1 MICFGSIL
9 GKKGILKD
17 DESDYGNL
25 YEESSSEDE
34 APLQAVPRKAT
45 NQQWI
50 QCQMYMCELLKR
62 YS

>member
-45 NQQWI
+45 NQQ
-50 QCQMYMCELLKR
+50 
-62 YS
+62 